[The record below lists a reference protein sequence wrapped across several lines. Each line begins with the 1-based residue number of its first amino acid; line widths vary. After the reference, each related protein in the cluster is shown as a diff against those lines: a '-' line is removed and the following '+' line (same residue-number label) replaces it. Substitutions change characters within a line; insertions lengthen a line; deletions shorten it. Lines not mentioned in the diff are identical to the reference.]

1 MARLTPTSDLSG
13 RPSRDA
19 DDGRGVPSSELARV
33 DGGNGRPR
41 VQQATV
47 RWGGPKARVGTGT
60 LPYRAVVT
68 EVAAKY
74 RTELPK
80 PVDPGGTLPV
90 ATAADFGIDAC
101 DGLVAVH
108 GAGIVSRGLKP
119 AKLFLTRKRSGSIRL
134 KLLDSEVLAATPLAG
149 GERAVTST
157 HALMG
162 SPVYMAP
169 EQLHSSEKVDARAEI
184 WSLGVLLYELLSGGQ
199 TPFDAPTAAEVCR
212 RVLNETPA
220 PLSSF
225 RPDLPLG
232 LEAVVHRCL
241 EKDPSR
247 RFPSAS
253 SLAIALAPY
262 ASRRGQLCARRMQH
276 PRSLERK
283 RHRQETVNVA
293 AHGAL
298 PLPSA
303 PPKRLNGSNEP
314 TLASA
319 APAGVSSTPRAER
332 IARSDAP
339 VAIPVETGRP
349 SPVRMALPTPRNMI
363 WIAVGL
369 SATIAV
375 LAVAVFVMAM
385 RAPALPTDAT
395 PTQAGVANTMPEA
408 IPAPSAA
415 TAPMVTAS
423 ATTAPALPNAPAPM
437 ATNAATAPAAG
448 TLVVPAESP
457 ASTERVYAPEEL
469 PVAGAT
475 ANAPAPKPV
484 MAAAPAPK
492 PAVAAPAPRPSR
504 ATPSRTTPRKTAVTG
519 PDGF

>member
-1 MARLTPTSDLSG
+1 L
-13 RPSRDA
+13 
-19 DDGRGVPSSELARV
+19 
-33 DGGNGRPR
+33 
-41 VQQATV
+41 
-47 RWGGPKARVGTGT
+47 
-60 LPYRAVVT
+60 
-68 EVAAKY
+68 
-74 RTELPK
+74 
-80 PVDPGGTLPV
+80 LPV
-90 ATAADFGIDAC
+90 TTAADFGIDAC

-149 GERAVTST
+149 GERSVTST

-199 TPFDAPTAAEVCR
+199 TPFEAPTAAEVCR
-212 RVLNETPA
+212 RVLSETPE
-220 PLSSF
+220 PLSSL

-247 RFPSAS
+247 RFASAS

-283 RHRQETVNVA
+283 RNRQDGINVA

-298 PLPSA
+298 PPPST
-303 PPKRLNGSNEP
+303 PPKRLNAPSAAIP
-314 TLASA
+314 ASA
-319 APAGVSSTPRAER
+319 SLALRGAEP
-332 IARSDAP
+332 IARFDDRTP
-339 VAIPVETGRP
+339 VMRPAETGRP
-349 SPVRMALPTPRNMI
+349 SPVRIALPRPRNMG
-363 WIAVGL
+363 WIALAL

-375 LAVAVFVMAM
+375 LAVAVFATAM
-385 RAPALPTDAT
+385 RAPALPAGAT
-395 PTQAGVANTMPEA
+395 PSHAGVANTMPETA
-408 IPAPSAA
+408 PTPSAA
-415 TAPMVTAS
+415 TAPTIAS
-423 ATTAPALPNAPAPM
+423 PAPAPPIP
-437 ATNAATAPAAG
+437 NAATAPTAA
-448 TLVVPAESP
+448 TLVAPVESP

-469 PVAGAT
+469 PVAQPA
-475 ANAPAPKPV
+475 AVPAPKP
-484 MAAAPAPK
+484 AIAAPAPK
-492 PAVAAPAPRPSR
+492 PATALPAPKPAAR
-504 ATPSRTTPRKTAVTG
+504 ATPSRTTPRRTPGATG

>member
-1 MARLTPTSDLSG
+1 MPRLTPTSDLSG

-19 DDGRGVPSSELARV
+19 NEGGPSTELALSNAGSR
-33 DGGNGRPR
+33 RPR

-47 RWGGPKARVGTGT
+47 RWGGPKVNRVGTGT
-60 LPYRAVVT
+60 LPYRAPAT

-74 RTELPK
+74 RAELPK
-80 PVDPGGTLPV
+80 PADPGGLLPV

-149 GERAVTST
+149 GERSVTST

-199 TPFDAPTAAEVCR
+199 TPFEAPTAAEVCR
-212 RVLNETPA
+212 RVLSETPE
-220 PLSSF
+220 PLSSL

-247 RFPSAS
+247 RFASAS

-283 RHRQETVNVA
+283 RNRQDGINVA

-298 PLPSA
+298 PPPST
-303 PPKRLNGSNEP
+303 PPKRLNAPSAP
-314 TLASA
+314 TTLASA
-319 APAGVSSTPRAER
+319 SLALRGAEP
-332 IARSDAP
+332 IARFDDRTPAMRP
-339 VAIPVETGRP
+339 AETGRP
-349 SPVRMALPTPRNMI
+349 SPVRIALPRPRNMG
-363 WIAVGL
+363 WIALAL

-375 LAVAVFVMAM
+375 LAVAVFATAM
-385 RAPALPTDAT
+385 RAPALPADVT
-395 PTQAGVANTMPEA
+395 PSQAGVANTMPETA
-408 IPAPSAA
+408 PTPSAA
-415 TAPMVTAS
+415 MAPTIANP
-423 ATTAPALPNAPAPM
+423 AAAPTIP
-437 ATNAATAPAAG
+437 NAATAPTAA
-448 TLVVPAESP
+448 TLVAPVESP
-457 ASTERVYAPEEL
+457 ASTERVYAPEDL
-469 PVAGAT
+469 PVAQPTVAV
-475 ANAPAPKPV
+475 PAPRP
-484 MAAAPAPK
+484 ALAAPAPK
-492 PAVAAPAPRPSR
+492 PATALPAPKPAMR
-504 ATPSRTTPRKTAVTG
+504 ATPSRVTPRRPGAIG